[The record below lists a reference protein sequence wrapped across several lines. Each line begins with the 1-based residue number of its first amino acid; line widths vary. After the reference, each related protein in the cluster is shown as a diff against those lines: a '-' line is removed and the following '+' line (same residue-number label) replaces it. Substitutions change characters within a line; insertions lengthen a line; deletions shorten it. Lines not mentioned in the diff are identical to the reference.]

1 MQGKNEEEVRREMCS
16 FGIVCAVCNGLGGVL
31 RSVVLLTREKIRIWS
46 FRKCAV
52 TMNR

>member
-31 RSVVLLTREKIRIWS
+31 HSVMLLTREKT
-46 FRKCAV
+46 RKCAV
-52 TMNR
+52 AMNLDKVL